1 MKWNDENVVHR
12 YAGCLKNRDNR
23 KSGINERT
31 GSCIRIDTRI
41 VTILFMFFFQNG
53 WSINVFIC
61 IENFPKRKKKK
72 IHPQLISHIK
82 NISMGLWLHK
92 ERKHTYNIQ
101 ICTSCMW
108 AEISK
113 FTIYTRTQVLAIST
127 QIQAQCNSRSSVVST
142 RPGCR
147 VQMIIYSPVT
157 WESREYVEW
166 WVLTSSAEDVFM
178 QQCSAVTKTS
188 VFASILCQ
196 ALYTVSVTASLQTLL
211 QERRCTKTSTLK
223 NMCDK
228 CSFFCFYLPWI

>member
-1 MKWNDENVVHR
+1 MFSFV
-12 YAGCLKNRDNR
+12 LK
-23 KSGINERT
+23 I
-31 GSCIRIDTRI
+31 
-41 VTILFMFFFQNG
+41 FQK
-53 WSINVFIC
+53 
-61 IENFPKRKKKK
+61 EKKKK

-113 FTIYTRTQVLAIST
+113 FTIYTRTQVLAILT

-142 RPGCR
+142 GPGR
-147 VQMIIYSPVT
+147 EVQMIIYSPVT
-157 WESREYVEW
+157 WQSCECVEW
-166 WVLTSSAEDVFM
+166 WVLISSAEDVFM

-196 ALYTVSVTASLQTLL
+196 ALYTVSVTASLQPLL
-211 QERRCTKTSTLK
+211 QERRRTKMSTLK
-223 NMCDK
+223 VCVINAVSVINSTEK
-228 CSFFCFYLPWI
+228 RYWLWGRKELNYSVFLR